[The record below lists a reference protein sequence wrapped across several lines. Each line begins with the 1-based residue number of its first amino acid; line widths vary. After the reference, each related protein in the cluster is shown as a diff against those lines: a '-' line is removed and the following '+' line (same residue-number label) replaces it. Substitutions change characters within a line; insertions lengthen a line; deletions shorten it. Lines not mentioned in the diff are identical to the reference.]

1 MKIYRLLLLGMTICC
16 LAHAAPIPVT
26 FVGAEIPT
34 GPGST
39 VTIPAALPGLM
50 GGASDIGVPNF
61 VGDTLFLKF
70 QIPDV
75 SELTSI
81 DSFTV
86 SVSVY
91 DNDDGGGE
99 SADID
104 FAQPGTNITLAS
116 PAFTTLNHITASDP
130 ETFTYS
136 LTPAEISQ
144 VFPTITDGNFRIR
157 IMRDTGD
164 FEVAGGSATID
175 GTLAPEPSSLM
186 LLTGGFFVAAGLF
199 RRIRK

>member
-1 MKIYRLLLLGMTICC
+1 MKIHGLLLMGVMTCC
-16 LAHAAPIPVT
+16 LAQASAIEVD
-26 FVGAEIPT
+26 FMGAEIPT

-39 VTIPAALPGLM
+39 VTIPATLPGLM
-50 GGASDIGVPNF
+50 GGASDAGVSNF

-70 QIPDV
+70 KIPDIA
-75 SELTSI
+75 ELTSI

-91 DNDDGGGE
+91 DNGDGGGE

-104 FAQPGTNITLAS
+104 FAQPGTNIVLAS
-116 PAFTTLNHITASDP
+116 PAFTTLNHITAGAP
-130 ETFTYS
+130 EILTYS
-136 LTPAEISQ
+136 LTADEIDQ
-144 VFPTITDGNFRIR
+144 VFPTITDGNFRVR